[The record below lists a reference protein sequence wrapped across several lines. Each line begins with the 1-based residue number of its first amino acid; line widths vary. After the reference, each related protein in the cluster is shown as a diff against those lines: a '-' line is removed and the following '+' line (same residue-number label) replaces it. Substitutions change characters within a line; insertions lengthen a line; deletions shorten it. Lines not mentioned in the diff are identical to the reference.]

1 MRSRKTSS
9 ESSWR
14 SGGHGAIRLRLAGTA
29 RADLAEIDNYS
40 AEQFGDDAADH
51 YVEGFWEMF
60 ALLRTHPLAGALK
73 PDLGKQVRCLTHG
86 SHRIFYRVTRDELLI
101 LRIIHHARDAMAV
114 LKKAAK

>member
-1 MRSRKTSS
+1 
-9 ESSWR
+9 
-14 SGGHGAIRLRLAGTA
+14 
-29 RADLAEIDNYS
+29 
-40 AEQFGDDAADH
+40 
-51 YVEGFWEMF
+51 MF